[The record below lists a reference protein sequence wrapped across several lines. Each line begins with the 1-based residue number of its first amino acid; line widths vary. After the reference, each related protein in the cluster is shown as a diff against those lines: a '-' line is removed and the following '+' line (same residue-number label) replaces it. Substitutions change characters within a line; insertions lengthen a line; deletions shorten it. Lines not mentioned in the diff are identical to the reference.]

1 MTSSLTLAGGRT
13 VELERCG
20 RGAPL
25 VWLHGA
31 FGLEWSMPLV
41 DALAATHDVIAPM
54 MPGYGASDGL
64 EGIRS
69 FYDLSVWVDEVLDA
83 LGLDRVSMAGHD
95 FGGAA
100 AAEYAALFRR
110 RVDRLVLLAPYGLW
124 RDEAPLPDIFGLTPG
139 ALQKLLYADP
149 TGEAGTAFNA
159 PLPDPAAQNEA
170 ILRRRQALIA
180 AAKLMW
186 PIPDKGLKHRLYRIA
201 APTLLLRGDQDGLM
215 DADYLSAF
223 STLMPGAVLRTL
235 GGGHMLP
242 HEQPLE
248 TAAAICS
255 HLAPAH
261 A

>member
-1 MTSSLTLAGGRT
+1 MTTKLTLPAGRT
-13 VELERCG
+13 VELERRG

-31 FGLEWSMPLV
+31 FGPEWSMPLV
-41 DALAATHDVIAPM
+41 EALAGSRDVIAPM
-54 MPGYGASDGL
+54 LPGYGASDGL

-69 FYDLSVWVDEVLDA
+69 FYDLSVWIDEVLDA
-83 LGLDRVSMAGHD
+83 LGLDRVHLAGHD
-95 FGGAA
+95 FGGAV

-110 RVDRLVLLAPYGLW
+110 RVGGLVLIAPYGLW

-159 PLPDPAAQNEA
+159 VLPDPAAQNES

-186 PIPDKGLKHRLYRIA
+186 PIPDKGLRHRLYRIA
-201 APTLLLRGDQDGLM
+201 APTLLLRGGADGLM
-215 DADYLSAF
+215 DEAYMASFAELLPA
-223 STLMPGAVLRTL
+223 STLRTVE
-235 GGGHMLP
+235 GGHMLP
-242 HEQPLE
+242 HESPAP
-248 TAAAICS
+248 TAAAMLA
-255 HLAPAH
+255 HLASA